1 MAAPSTQNMLRI
13 PGKLVKDPTDLSAAY
28 PYGGTELGLVHQAM
42 FKPQAKHHPI
52 TAEEWG
58 EQTVEVI
65 SGGTS
70 VLFGVTLRGMDND
83 AWSSVWPDTATGSP
97 SGDKTIRFRVDNSRA
112 GSLLSAS
119 SMILLFVPEAV
130 MRHRA
135 VIIRDAIPVVVE
147 DASIQFSASEEIAL
161 DVIFYG
167 RPDSSERV
175 AQIGY
180 IKDLAL

>member
-1 MAAPSTQNMLRI
+1 MVAPLAQNMLRI
-13 PGKLVKDPTDLSAAY
+13 PGKLVKDPTDLDAVY
-28 PYGGTELGLVHQAM
+28 PYGGTELGLVHQVM
-42 FKPQAKHHPI
+42 FKPQAKHYPI

-58 EQTVEVI
+58 EQAVEVI

-83 AWSSVWPDTATGSP
+83 AYSSVWPDTAAGDP
-97 SGDKTIRFRVDNSRA
+97 SGDKVVRFRVDNSRA
-112 GSLLSAS
+112 GILLSTL
-119 SMILLFVPEAV
+119 SMVLLFVPESE

-135 VIIRDAIPVVVE
+135 VIIRDAVPVIAE
-147 DASIQFSASEEIAL
+147 DAVLNLSPSEEIAL

-167 RPDSSERV
+167 RPDSSDRV
-175 AQIGY
+175 AEIAY